1 MYEWIVPESSG
12 PGVADPN
19 CITFAYYS
27 TVDFI
32 KVSSYEYCIK
42 TCTLKYLNEDSI
54 FAVN

>member
-1 MYEWIVPESSG
+1 MYQWIVPESSG

-42 TCTLKYLNEDSI
+42 TCTLK
-54 FAVN
+54 